1 MSRPRDLARLAGELQ
16 ARIEALPDHVDPSW
30 LSPPVP
36 PGSRPGE
43 ASAVPPEIRGAVSK
57 GWFLRMCGTLPPL
70 DLLEDSGAR
79 LALMDRPSLLARLC
93 ALALMGRPGVLRCCV
108 QRSARVALQQALG
121 PAFAALRACDGGSGP
136 AVPPEVAGWP
146 PIAWSWV
153 GYREL
158 VRAGTWPHRG
168 LRRMVRLALPA
179 SRADAPRPRLVPR
192 SSMAAGDRLRA
203 LETLFSGD
211 FPC

>member
-1 MSRPRDLARLAGELQ
+1 MSRAQDLARLAGELQ

-30 LSPPVP
+30 LTP
-36 PGSRPGE
+36 PGPAGSAAG
-43 ASAVPPEIRGAVSK
+43 ASAAVPREIRGAVSQ
-57 GWFLRMCGTLPPL
+57 GWFLRLGDPLPPL

-79 LALMDRPSLLARLC
+79 LALMDRSSLLARLC

-108 QRSARVALQQALG
+108 QRNARLALQQSLG
-121 PAFAALRACDGGSGP
+121 PAFAVLRARDGGP

-158 VRAGTWPHRG
+158 ARAGTWPDRG

-179 SRADAPRPRLVPR
+179 SRADAPRPRMVPR
-192 SSMAAGDRLRA
+192 ASTAARDRLRA
-203 LETLFSGD
+203 LETLFAGD
-211 FPC
+211 SPC